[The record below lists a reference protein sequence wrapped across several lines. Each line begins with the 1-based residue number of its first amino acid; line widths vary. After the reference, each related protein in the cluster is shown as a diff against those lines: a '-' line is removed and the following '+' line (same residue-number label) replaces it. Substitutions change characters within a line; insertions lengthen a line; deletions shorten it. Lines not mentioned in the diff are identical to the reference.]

1 MPVASRLFD
10 VDGTD
15 RSVEL
20 DDAVIS
26 GLSDRQL
33 LWTDVSGPDDDE
45 LRRVAELFSLER
57 ESISNLLNPIGRPR
71 LDVLDD
77 YFEVNVVALVDE
89 GKRAVSLDLFAGA
102 NWVVTAHHDPIEF
115 LDEFR
120 ARVEGD
126 TALGQIEA
134 PSFLAALLDW
144 QIGTYFASVDELER
158 AVDVLDEQALRNDDR
173 ANLLHDLVRFRHRIA
188 MVRRALSPHREVF
201 AALARPDFEV
211 LAASQSAA
219 HFRSLQDR
227 LERAISAVENAREM
241 LIGSFELYMTQT
253 AQRTNDVMRVLTIVN
268 VVLLPAVVL
277 AGVMGMN
284 FKVGFFDISSL
295 FWVVIAAMVG
305 IGGVTAWLA
314 HRRGWL

>member
-1 MPVASRLFD
+1 M
-10 VDGTD
+10 
-15 RSVEL
+15 
-20 DDAVIS
+20 
-26 GLSDRQL
+26 
-33 LWTDVSGPDDDE
+33 
-45 LRRVAELFSLER
+45 
-57 ESISNLLNPIGRPR
+57 
-71 LDVLDD
+71 
-77 YFEVNVVALVDE
+77 
-89 GKRAVSLDLFAGA
+89 
-102 NWVVTAHHDPIEF
+102 VTAHHDPIEF

-144 QIGTYFASVDELER
+144 QIGTYFASMDELER

-201 AALARPDFEV
+201 AALAPPDFEV

-305 IGGVTAWLA
+305 IGVVTTWLA